1 MTSRMVVGLFTIAMV
16 TGCASNGG
24 MNGGGTSGNALPQTA
39 ERSIGTQS
47 TDSRAATYTVTN
59 LGTFGGNV
67 SSAASINEIGWIT
80 GTANNAGD
88 HSGEAAL
95 WHDGQKIP
103 LGTLG
108 GENSGVDWPNHNN
121 FGLIAGISETSQVN
135 PLNEDWSCQA
145 FFPTVP
151 DTKHICL
158 GFAWRDGTM
167 KALST
172 LGGFNG
178 YASGTNELGQIVGWA
193 ETASH
198 DPTCSAF
205 THFPNSFYQVL
216 QFEPVVWNASGR
228 IRELPTIS
236 GDPDGA
242 ATATN
247 DRGEIVGISGTCD
260 QAVGRFSAKH
270 AVLWQN
276 GDVINIGSFGG
287 ISWNT
292 PQSINDRGVVV
303 GFLNLPGDTQGQL
316 QPIGFIWS
324 KSAGLR
330 KILPL
335 PGDTNT
341 IANGIN
347 DLGQVVGQSFNAK
360 TGASRAF
367 IWENGKTMDLNCFLP
382 ANTSLYLITAS
393 DINDHGDIVGQA
405 TVQGTSE
412 APAFMA
418 RPPHNWDP
426 ATATPVRAVVTP
438 QAVPAGLRLPL
449 VYQRK
454 IGGS

>member
-1 MTSRMVVGLFTIAMV
+1 MTSRIVAGLFTVALV

-24 MNGGGTSGNALPQTA
+24 MTGGTSGSALPQTA
-39 ERSIGTQS
+39 ERSIDTQS
-47 TDSRAATYTVTN
+47 AQTRVATYTVTN

-67 SSAASINEIGWIT
+67 SSAASINEVGWIT
-80 GTANNAGD
+80 GSANHAGD
-88 HSGEAAL
+88 QSGEAAL
-95 WHDGQKIP
+95 WRDGKKIP

-108 GENSGVDWPNHNN
+108 GENSGVNWPNHNN
-121 FGLIAGISETSQVN
+121 FGLIAGISETPRVN

-145 FFPTVP
+145 FFPTAP

-178 YASGTNELGQIVGWA
+178 YASGTNDLGQIVGWA

-216 QFEPVVWNASGR
+216 QFEPVVWNVNGR
-228 IRELPTIS
+228 IRELPTVS

-242 ATATN
+242 ATAIN
-247 DRGEIVGISGTCD
+247 DTGDIVGISGTCD

-276 GDVINIGSFGG
+276 FRAIDIGSFGG

-292 PQSINDRGVVV
+292 PQAINNRGVVV
-303 GFLNLPGDTQGQL
+303 GFLNLPGDTQGQF
-316 QPIGFIWS
+316 QPVGFIWT
-324 KSAGLR
+324 KTDGLR

-335 PGDTNT
+335 PGDTNSV
-341 IANGIN
+341 ANGIN

-360 TGASRAF
+360 TGAARAF

-382 ANTSLYLITAS
+382 ANSSLYLLSAN
-393 DINDHGDIVGQA
+393 DIDDRGNIVGQA
-405 TVQGTSE
+405 LVQGTSQV
-412 APAFMA
+412 PAFIA
-418 RPPHNWDP
+418 RPPQNWDP
-426 ATATPVRAVVTP
+426 ATAAPARPMVTSP
-438 QAVPAGLRLPL
+438 IIPASIRLQL
-449 VYQRK
+449 NYQRK